1 MEKKTKKTVEKK
13 TKTKTKIMKGGWGEI
28 NFETKIKTKT
38 KRNIIKGGWG
48 EPIKIK

>member
-1 MEKKTKKTVEKK
+1 
-13 TKTKTKIMKGGWGEI
+13 MKGGWGEI
-28 NFETKIKTKT
+28 NFETKIETKT